1 MKTFSP
7 LQWPNLGKS
16 FTLFFILLTLAWSL
30 LSFLAFGDIYVSWL
44 LLAGNLFLSGTLAW
58 FYYRY
63 RYHTRFSYDEA
74 GFEMV
79 RGRLKTTA
87 MWKEFGSVSLVHLG
101 GGRFAVRL
109 YRKDVGTGFA
119 CPLVPRVR
127 GGPSVWRVPVRSGIG
142 SSIDIPASD
151 LGLNPSQFRFEVMRL
166 LRMGSK
172 LKTLSFADHSQQTEG

>member
-7 LQWPNLGKS
+7 LQWANLGKS

-30 LSFLAFGDIYVSWL
+30 LSFLTLGDIYVSWL
-44 LLAGNLFLSGTLAW
+44 LLAGNLSLSGALAW

-63 RYHTRFSYDEA
+63 RHHTHFSYNEG

-87 MWKEFGSVSLVHLG
+87 TWKEFGSVSLLHLG

-109 YRKDVGTGFA
+109 YEGQAGTGD
-119 CPLVPRVR
+119 
-127 GGPSVWRVPVRSGIG
+127 
-142 SSIDIPASD
+142 SIDIPASD
-151 LGLNPSQFRFEVMRL
+151 LGLNPSQFRFEVM
-166 LRMGSK
+166 
-172 LKTLSFADHSQQTEG
+172 TLIKPTGVKA